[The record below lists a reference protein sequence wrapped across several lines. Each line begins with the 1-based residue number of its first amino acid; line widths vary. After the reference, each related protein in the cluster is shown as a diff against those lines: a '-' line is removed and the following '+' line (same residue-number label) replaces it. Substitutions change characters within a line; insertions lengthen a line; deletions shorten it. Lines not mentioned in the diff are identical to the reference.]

1 MFASCEHDR
10 FDCVEYDI
18 FADAKVIVTDQII
31 DAMVFLL
38 GSRTWKGGEI
48 SRCGHFVSL
57 VEMTIWRMQSVETNV
72 TEGQTNCHH
81 SKGT

>member
-31 DAMVFLL
+31 DAMVFLM
-38 GSRTWKGGEI
+38 GSRTWKGEEI
-48 SRCGHFVSL
+48 SRCGL
-57 VEMTIWRMQSVETNV
+57 VEMTRWRMQSVETNV
-72 TEGQTNCHH
+72 TEGQTNCHVPLE
-81 SKGT
+81 